1 MSKKNLYKGAFNWYG
16 QNILTYTQAYHDVVG
31 RTNSLHKVAKA
42 VDTTYDRVYNYFMR
56 GAKDNYVLLCI
67 ARDGTIL
74 RKV

>member
-1 MSKKNLYKGAFNWYG
+1 MSKKNLYKGVFNWYG
-16 QNILTYTQAYHDVVG
+16 QNILTYTQARQDAVG
-31 RTNSLHKVAKA
+31 LRASLHKVAKT